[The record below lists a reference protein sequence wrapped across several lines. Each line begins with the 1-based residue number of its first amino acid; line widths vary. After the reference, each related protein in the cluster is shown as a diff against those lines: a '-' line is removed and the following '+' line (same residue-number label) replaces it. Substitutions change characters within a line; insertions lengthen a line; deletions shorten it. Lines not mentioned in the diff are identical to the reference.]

1 MPDSLNERSQNILEA
16 IVEDYI
22 SSAEP
27 VGSRAISRKHN
38 FNLSPA
44 SVRNVMADLEEM
56 GLLCSPHTSSGR
68 IPTEKGFQYYIDT
81 LLEVRNLNRSE
92 KQNLRNS
99 YHFQNMRMEDIMQE
113 VGRVLSG
120 LSQYTGLV
128 MAPKFIS
135 TVFRQIEFIRLLQG
149 RLLMIY
155 VSETGLVQNKVI
167 EADPSLTTQDLEQIS
182 NYLNSELNGLTIHEV
197 RAKLQQELQDD
208 RVRYDQLKKQ
218 ALKLSCAALQ
228 DEIEDQLYVSGAS
241 LMLGQPEFSTPEQ
254 MKRLIQALE
263 SKKMLIELLDRGQS
277 AQGVQIFI
285 GSDSSHIDLE
295 GCSLITSNFSNQKGA
310 IGTLGVI
317 GPVRMN
323 YSQVVPI
330 VDFTAQLVS
339 RVLDREIEEN

>member
-1 MPDSLNERSQNILEA
+1 MADTLNERSQNILEA

-56 GLLCSPHTSSGR
+56 GLLCSPHTSAGR
-68 IPTEKGFQYYIDT
+68 IPTGKGFQYYIDT
-81 LLEVRNLNRSE
+81 LLEVRDLNRNE

-99 YHFQNMRMEDIMQE
+99 YRFQNMRMEDIMQE

-135 TVFRQIEFIRLLQG
+135 TVFRQIEFIRLSQG

-167 EADPSLTTQDLEQIS
+167 KADPTLTVRDLEKIS
-182 NYLNSELNGLTIHEV
+182 NYLNGELNGLTIHEV
-197 RAKLQQELQDD
+197 RAKLNKELQND
-208 RVRYDQLKKQ
+208 RVLYDKIKKQ
-218 ALKLSCAALQ
+218 ALSLSCAALQ
-228 DEIEDQLYVSGAS
+228 DEVEDQLYVSGAS

-254 MKRLIQALE
+254 MKRLIQTFE
-263 SKKMLIELLDRGQS
+263 SKKILIELLDQGQS

-285 GSDSSHIDLE
+285 GSESSHIDLE

-317 GPVRMN
+317 GPVRMD

-339 RVLDREIEEN
+339 RVLDREIEKD

>member
-1 MPDSLNERSQNILEA
+1 MADSLNERSQNILEA

-38 FNLSPA
+38 LNLSPA

-56 GLLCSPHTSSGR
+56 GLLCSPHTSAGR

-81 LLEVRNLNRSE
+81 LLEVRDLNSNE

-99 YHFQNMRMEDIMQE
+99 YRFQNMRMEDIMQE
-113 VGRVLSG
+113 VGRVLSS

-135 TVFRQIEFIRLLQG
+135 TVFRQIEFIRLSRG

-167 EADPSLTTQDLEQIS
+167 EADSSLTTSDLEYIS
-182 NYLNSELNGLTIHEV
+182 NYLSSELNGLSIQEV
-197 RAKLQQELQDD
+197 RTKLSRELQED
-208 RVRYDQLKKQ
+208 RIHYDKLKKQ
-218 ALKLSCAALQ
+218 ALNLSCAALQ
-228 DEIEDQLYVSGAS
+228 DEIEDQIYVSGAS
-241 LMLGQPEFSTPEQ
+241 LILGQPEFSTPEQ
-254 MKRLIQALE
+254 MKRLVQAFE
-263 SKKMLIELLDRGQS
+263 SKKLLIELLDRGHS
-277 AQGVQIFI
+277 ARGVQIFI
-285 GSDSSHIDLE
+285 GSESNQVDLE

-317 GPVRMN
+317 GPIRMN

-339 RVLDREIEEN
+339 RVLDREIGQD

>member
-1 MPDSLNERSQNILEA
+1 MAESLTERSQNILEA

-27 VGSRAISRKHN
+27 VGSRAISRKHS

-56 GLLCSPHTSSGR
+56 GLLCSPHTSAGR
-68 IPTEKGFQYYIDT
+68 IPTGKGFQYYIDT
-81 LLEVRNLNRSE
+81 LLEVRDLGRNE
-92 KQNLRNS
+92 KQDMRNS
-99 YHFQNMRMEDIMQE
+99 YRFQNMRMEDIMQE
-113 VGRVLSG
+113 VGRILSG

-135 TVFRQIEFIRLLQG
+135 TVFRQIEFIRLAHG

-167 EADPSLTTQDLEQIS
+167 EADPTLSTRDLEQIS
-182 NYLNSELNGLTIHEV
+182 TYLTSELNGLSIQEV
-197 RAKLQQELQDD
+197 RTKLNRELNEDQN
-208 RVRYDQLKKQ
+208 RYNELEKQ
-218 ALKLSCAALQ
+218 ALHLSCTALN
-228 DEIEDQLYVSGAS
+228 DDVENQLYVSGAS

-254 MKRLIQALE
+254 MKRMIHTLE
-263 SKKMLIELLDRGQS
+263 SKKILIDLLDKGQS
-277 AQGVQIFI
+277 AHGVQIFV
-285 GSDSSHIDLE
+285 GSESSHVDLAD
-295 GCSLITSNFSNQKGA
+295 CSLITSNFSNQKGA

-339 RVLDREIEEN
+339 RVLDRELE

>member
-1 MPDSLNERSQNILEA
+1 MAEILNERSQNILDA
-16 IVEDYI
+16 IVKDYI
-22 SSAEP
+22 ASAEP
-27 VGSRAISRKHN
+27 VGSRAISRKYN

-68 IPTEKGFQYYIDT
+68 IPTRKGFKYYIDT
-81 LLEVRNLNRSE
+81 LLEVRDLKPEE
-92 KQNLRNS
+92 KEQLSQNYR
-99 YHFQNMRMEDIMQE
+99 FQNMKMEDIMQE
-113 VGRVLSG
+113 VGRVLSH
-120 LSQYTGLV
+120 LSHYTGLV

-135 TVFRQIEFIRLLQG
+135 TVFRQIEFVRLSHG
-149 RLLMIY
+149 RVLMIY

-167 EADPSLTTQDLEQIS
+167 EADPSLTVRDLEQIS
-182 NYLNSELNGLTIHEV
+182 NYLNSELNGLSIQEI
-197 RAKLQQELQDD
+197 RDKLKRELRED
-208 RVRYDQLKKQ
+208 RVSYDRLKKQ
-218 ALKLSCAALQ
+218 ALSLSCNALQ
-228 DEIEDQLYVSGAS
+228 DEVEDQLYVAGAS

-254 MKRLIQALE
+254 MQRLIETFE
-263 SKKMLIELLDRGQS
+263 SKKQLLELLDRSQS

-285 GSDSSHIDLE
+285 GSESSHIDLE
-295 GCSLITSNFSNQKGA
+295 GCSLITSTFSNQKGA

-339 RVLDREIEEN
+339 RVLNRELE

>member
-1 MPDSLNERSQNILEA
+1 MADPLNERSQNILEA

-27 VGSRAISRKHN
+27 VGSRAISRKHS

-56 GLLCSPHTSSGR
+56 GLLCSPYTSSGR

-81 LLEVRNLNRSE
+81 LLEVRDLNQNEKRNLHS
-92 KQNLRNS
+92 S
-99 YHFQNMRMEDIMQE
+99 YRFQNMKMEDIMQE
-113 VGRVLSG
+113 VGRVLSN

-135 TVFRQIEFIRLLQG
+135 TVFRQIEFIRLSAG

-167 EADPSLTTQDLEQIS
+167 EADPTLTASDLEQIS
-182 NYLNSELNGLTIHEV
+182 NYLNSELNGLTIQEV
-197 RAKLQQELQDD
+197 RAKLKQELQED
-208 RVRYDQLKKQ
+208 RIYYDQFKKQ
-218 ALKLSCAALQ
+218 ALSLSCAALQ
-228 DEIEDQLYVSGAS
+228 NEIEDQLYVSGAS

-254 MKRLIQALE
+254 MMRLIQAFE
-263 SKKMLIELLDRGQS
+263 SKKLLIELLDRGQS

-295 GCSLITSNFSNQKGA
+295 GCSLITSNFSNKKGA
-310 IGTLGVI
+310 VGALGVI

-339 RVLDREIEEN
+339 RVLDREIQN

>member
-1 MPDSLNERSQNILEA
+1 MADSLNERSQNILEA
-16 IVEDYI
+16 IVKDYI

-44 SVRNVMADLEEM
+44 SVRNVMADLEEV

-81 LLEVRNLNRSE
+81 LLEVRNLNQSE
-92 KQNLRNS
+92 KQDLRDS
-99 YHFQNMRMEDIMQE
+99 YRFQNMRMEDVMQE

-120 LSQYTGLV
+120 ISQYTGLV
-128 MAPKFIS
+128 MAPKFVS
-135 TVFRQIEFIRLLQG
+135 TVFRQIEFIRLSQG

-167 EADPSLTTQDLEQIS
+167 EADPTLTSRDLEQIS
-182 NYLNSELNGLTIHEV
+182 NYLNSELNGLSIHEV
-197 RAKLQQELQDD
+197 RAKLKRELLQD
-208 RVRYDQLKKQ
+208 RSQYDQIKKQ
-218 ALKLSCAALQ
+218 ALSLSCAALQ
-228 DEIEDQLYVSGAS
+228 DEVEDQLYVSGAS

-254 MKRLIQALE
+254 MKRLIQAFE
-263 SKKMLIELLDRGQS
+263 SKKLLIELLDRGQS

-285 GSDSSHIDLE
+285 GSESSQIDLE

-317 GPVRMN
+317 GPIRMN
-323 YSQVVPI
+323 YSHVVPI

-339 RVLDREIEEN
+339 RVLDREIE

>member
-1 MPDSLNERSQNILEA
+1 MADSLNERSQNILEA

-56 GLLCSPHTSSGR
+56 GLLCSPHTSAGR
-68 IPTEKGFQYYIDT
+68 IPTGKGFQYYIDT
-81 LLEVRNLNRSE
+81 LLEVRDLNSNE

-99 YHFQNMRMEDIMQE
+99 YRFQNMRMEDIMQE
-113 VGRVLSG
+113 VGRVLSS

-135 TVFRQIEFIRLLQG
+135 TVFRQIEFIRLSRG

-167 EADPSLTTQDLEQIS
+167 EADPSLTVSDLEQIS
-182 NYLNSELNGLTIHEV
+182 NYLNSELNGLSIHEV
-197 RAKLQQELQDD
+197 RAKLNQELKED
-208 RVRYDQLKKQ
+208 RIHYDKLKKQ
-218 ALKLSCAALQ
+218 ALNLSCAALQ
-228 DEIEDQLYVSGAS
+228 DEIEDQVYVSGAS

-254 MKRLIQALE
+254 MKRLVQAFE
-263 SKKMLIELLDRGQS
+263 SKKLLIELLDRGHS
-277 AQGVQIFI
+277 ARGVQIFI
-285 GSDSSHIDLE
+285 GSDSNQIDLE

-310 IGTLGVI
+310 IGTLGVV
-317 GPVRMN
+317 GPIRMN

-330 VDFTAQLVS
+330 VDFTAQLLS
-339 RVLDREIEEN
+339 RVLDREIGQN

>member
-1 MPDSLNERSQNILEA
+1 MAESLNERSQNILEA

-56 GLLCSPHTSSGR
+56 GLLCSPHTSAGR
-68 IPTEKGFQYYIDT
+68 IPTGKGFQYYIDT
-81 LLEVRNLNRSE
+81 LLEVRDLNQDE
-92 KQNLRNS
+92 KLSLHNS
-99 YHFQNMRMEDIMQE
+99 YRFQNMRMEDVMQE

-120 LSQYTGLV
+120 ISQYTGLV
-128 MAPKFIS
+128 MAPKFVS
-135 TVFRQIEFIRLLQG
+135 TVFRQIEFIRLSQG

-167 EADPSLTTQDLEQIS
+167 EADPTLTIRDLEQIS
-182 NYLNSELNGLTIHEV
+182 NYLTSELNGLSIHEV
-197 RAKLQQELQDD
+197 RTKLKKELQEDSADYD
-208 RVRYDQLKKQ
+208 RLKKR
-218 ALKLSCAALQ
+218 ALRLSCAALQ
-228 DEIEDQLYVSGAS
+228 DEVEDQLYVSGAS
-241 LMLGQPEFSTPEQ
+241 LMLGQPEFSSPEK
-254 MKRLIQALE
+254 MKQVIQTFE
-263 SKKMLIELLDRGQS
+263 SKKLLIELLDRSQS
-277 AQGVQIFI
+277 AHGVQIFI
-285 GSDSSHIDLE
+285 GSESSHIDLE

-310 IGTLGVI
+310 IGSLGVI

-339 RVLDREIEEN
+339 RVLDREIE

>member
-1 MPDSLNERSQNILEA
+1 MADTLNERSQNILEA

-22 SSAEP
+22 ASAEP
-27 VGSRAISRKHN
+27 VGSRAISRKHD
-38 FNLSPA
+38 FHLSPA

-56 GLLCSPHTSSGR
+56 GLLCSPHTSAGR

-81 LLEVRNLNRSE
+81 LLDVRTLNKKE
-92 KQNLRNS
+92 KESLRNS
-99 YHFQNMRMEDIMQE
+99 CRFQNMRMEDIMQE
-113 VGRVLSG
+113 VGRVLSS
-120 LSQYTGLV
+120 LSQYTGLI

-135 TVFRQIEFIRLLQG
+135 TVFRQIEFIRLSQG

-167 EADPSLTTQDLEQIS
+167 EADPTLTSRDLEYIS
-182 NYLNSELNGLTIHEV
+182 NYLNSELNGLSIQEV
-197 RAKLQQELQDD
+197 RAKLDRELQKD
-208 RVRYDQLKKQ
+208 RIHYDKLKKQ
-218 ALKLSCAALQ
+218 ALNLSCAALQ
-228 DEIEDQLYVSGAS
+228 GEVEDHLYVSGAS

-254 MKRLIQALE
+254 MKRLIRAFE
-263 SKKMLIELLDRGQS
+263 SKKLLIELLDRGQS

-285 GSDSSHIDLE
+285 GSESSQVDLE

-310 IGTLGVI
+310 VGTLGVI
-317 GPVRMN
+317 GPIRMN

-339 RVLDREIEEN
+339 RVLDREIEQN